1 MFSAVYFPMAVTGWG
16 QECTNTEMR
25 NSKRVLRERGLCVR
39 LLMRREFKKFQAEP
53 RCCDGSGLPDNG
65 DF

>member
-25 NSKRVLRERGLCVR
+25 NSKEFSEREDS
-39 LLMRREFKKFQAEP
+39 A
-53 RCCDGSGLPDNG
+53 
-65 DF
+65 